1 MLLIKEKNMK
11 YFIITLILFSI
22 ITTPIFAQLTPDDL
36 LDIQKIIKESETQ
49 MKDEIKESET
59 QMKDE
64 INASETRMK
73 EYVDIK
79 FKSVDDRITLVT
91 NLVYALI
98 ALIVLGIG
106 IPQIILTRKNSVK
119 SEQER
124 INQELKAEIITLT
137 QKIETLENAL
147 RTYSTTLDS

>member
-1 MLLIKEKNMK
+1 MK
-11 YFIITLILFSI
+11 YFIITLFLLSI
-22 ITTPIFAQLTPDDL
+22 ITTTPICAQLTPDNL
-36 LDIQKIIKESETQ
+36 LDIQKI
-49 MKDEIKESET
+49 IKESET

-106 IPQIILTRKNSVK
+106 IPQIILTRKSSTK
-119 SEQER
+119 SEQE
-124 INQELKAEIITLT
+124 
-137 QKIETLENAL
+137 
-147 RTYSTTLDS
+147 

>member
-1 MLLIKEKNMK
+1 MK

>member
-1 MLLIKEKNMK
+1 MK
-11 YFIITLILFSI
+11 YFIITLFLLSI
-22 ITTPIFAQLTPDDL
+22 ITTTPICAQLTPDNL
-36 LDIQKIIKESETQ
+36 LDIQKI
-49 MKDEIKESET
+49 IKESET

-124 INQELKAEIITLT
+124 INQELKAEIKTLT

>member
-1 MLLIKEKNMK
+1 MK
-11 YFIITLILFSI
+11 
-22 ITTPIFAQLTPDDL
+22 A
-36 LDIQKIIKESETQ
+36 
-49 MKDEIKESET
+49 EIKESET

-106 IPQIILTRKNSVK
+106 IPQIILTRKSSTK
-119 SEQER
+119 SEQE
-124 INQELKAEIITLT
+124 
-137 QKIETLENAL
+137 
-147 RTYSTTLDS
+147 

>member
-1 MLLIKEKNMK
+1 MK
-11 YFIITLILFSI
+11 YFIITLFLLSI
-22 ITTPIFAQLTPDDL
+22 ITTTPICAQLTPNDL

-49 MKDEIKESET
+49 MKAEIKESET

-124 INQELKAEIITLT
+124 INQELKAEIKTLT